1 MSLWIMCNHAYEI
14 LCSQVGTIIYR
25 LRASDSDN
33 NFPLSFEVLG
43 AIGKSI
49 LSLRFLG
56 CEEAESLCQ
65 ADVVLKKA
73 LDKSRSYEFQLQVKD
88 TEGDYTKVHSAIT
101 ATPGTANF
109 NPTFMPRIIHL
120 DEVSKMCIILFKL
133 SFIFSH

>member
-1 MSLWIMCNHAYEI
+1 MTSF
-14 LCSQVGTIIYR
+14 CSQVGTIIYR

-56 CEEAESLCQ
+56 CEETESLCQ

-73 LDKSRSYEFQLQVKD
+73 LDKGRTYEFQLQVKD
-88 TEGDYTKVHSAIT
+88 TDGDYTKVHSVIT
-101 ATPGTANF
+101 ATTGTANF
-109 NPTFMPRIIHL
+109 NPTFIPRIIHL
-120 DEVSKMCIILFKL
+120 DEVSSEYLIYEK
-133 SFIFSH
+133 